1 MCFSIESWFRDIIKG
16 TMKCRVCGKERLIS
30 EALSVCGECVEKNWW
45 KVKPLVVKAHK
56 KAKKRFGLPYP
67 APRAKDGI
75 FCNVC
80 VNQCRIGE
88 GELSFCGLR
97 TNRKGKLI
105 HLAGTPKKGIL
116 QWYYDPLPTNCVA
129 AWVCGAGQ
137 NIGQRM
143 KNLAVFYGACSLDC
157 LFCQNWHY
165 RELSRRLSPVVSA
178 KELTLQADTQ
188 TFCLCF
194 FGGDP
199 TPQLAHAFAVTKL
212 LENKNIRICFE
223 TNGSMN
229 QNLARKMAKI
239 ALKTGGIVKFDLKTY
254 DEHLNIALTGVS
266 NEFTLENFK
275 MLAKEFLPRAKGP
288 FLTASTLLVPGY
300 VEADEVDKIA
310 SFIAK
315 LDKNI
320 PYSLLAFAGAF
331 EMTDLPTTS
340 WQQAQAC
347 QKAALEAG
355 LTKVRLGNI
364 HLLR

>member
-1 MCFSIESWFRDIIKG
+1 MKDA
-16 TMKCRVCGKERLIS
+16 MKCKVCEKEKLIS
-30 EALSVCGECVEKNWW
+30 EAFGVCGECIKRNWQ
-45 KVKPLVVKAHK
+45 KAKPLVVKAHK
-56 KAKKRFGLPYP
+56 KAKARFDLPYP
-67 APRAKDGI
+67 APKTKNGVL
-75 FCNVC
+75 CNIC

-88 GELSFCGLR
+88 GKLSFCGLR
-97 TNRKGKLI
+97 INKKGKLV

-129 AWVCGAGQ
+129 SWVCRAGEK
-137 NIGQRM
+137 IGQGK

-165 RELSRRLSPVVSA
+165 RELSRKLSPAVSA
-178 KELTLQADTQ
+178 KKLATQADAE

-199 TPQLAHAFAVTKL
+199 TPQMAHAFAVAEL
-212 LENKNIRICFE
+212 LKDKNIRICFE

-229 QNLARKMAKI
+229 KNLARKMAEI
-239 ALKTGGIVKFDLKTY
+239 ALKSGGIVKFDLKTY
-254 DEHLNIALTGVS
+254 DENLNIALTGVS
-266 NEFTLENFK
+266 NEFTLENFE
-275 MLAKEFLPRAKGP
+275 MLAKEFLPKAKGS
-288 FLTASTLLVPGY
+288 FLTTSTLLVPGY
-300 VEADEVDKIA
+300 VEADEVGKIA

-315 LDKNI
+315 LDKDI

-331 EMTDLPTTS
+331 EMFDLPTTS
-340 WQQAQAC
+340 WQQAQTC
-347 QKAALEAG
+347 RKAALKAG